1 MEYRFITCEHCGGEG
16 RIFVGHP
23 NDPHPRD
30 AGPCLVCDGECVE
43 EIGVEEIGVE
53 PIELEDL
60 EG

>member
-1 MEYRFITCEHCGGEG
+1 MEYRFITCEHCRGEG

-30 AGPCLVCDGECVE
+30 SGPCPVCNGECL
-43 EIGVEEIGVE
+43 EEIGVE